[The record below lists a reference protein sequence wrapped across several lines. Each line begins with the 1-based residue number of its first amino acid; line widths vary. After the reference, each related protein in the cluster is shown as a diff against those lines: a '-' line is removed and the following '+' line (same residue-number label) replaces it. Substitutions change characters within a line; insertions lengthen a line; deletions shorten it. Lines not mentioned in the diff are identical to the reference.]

1 MLVFEIAII
10 VALTLL
16 NGVFAM
22 SELAVVSSRKSRLQH
37 MAEEG
42 VHGARTA
49 LRLID
54 DPSRFLSTVQI
65 GITMVG
71 VVAGAYGGATLGD
84 RLGSWL
90 ITIPG
95 LEAYGRIVGVGAGGA
110 SCADPRATEGSHAA
124 VGDRHGVE
132 QR

>member
-37 MAEEG
+37 MADEG
-42 VHGARTA
+42 VRGARTA

-84 RLGSWL
+84 RLGIWL
-90 ITIPG
+90 KVFRCWP
-95 LEAYGRIVGVGAGGA
+95 AMGR
-110 SCADPRATEGSHAA
+110 SSGSAA
-124 VGDRHGVE
+124 CW
-132 QR
+132 

>member
-22 SELAVVSSRKSRLQH
+22 SELAVVSSRRARLQH
-37 MAEEG
+37 MAAEG
-42 VHGARTA
+42 VRGAATA

-65 GITMVG
+65 GITLVG
-71 VVAGAYGGATLGD
+71 VVAGAYGGATLGE
-84 RLGSWL
+84 RFGAWL
-90 ITIPG
+90 DGFPVLAG
-95 LEAYGRIVGVGAGGA
+95 YGHVIGVGVVLVAITYL
-110 SCADPRATEGSHAA
+110 SI
-124 VGDRHGVE
+124 V
-132 QR
+132 